1 MNKLVK
7 RCLIAATTLVVLGMI
22 LFASA
27 MTVKRWD
34 ISQLSTVQFQ
44 TKSYAIEES
53 FQDLRIHTETAELFL
68 APSDDGTCKVVCHEP
83 DTETHTVAVE
93 NGILTVR
100 AERAGKWYDHI
111 GISTELPTVT
121 VYLPQKEYGALAVR
135 ASTGSIQVPADF
147 RFQRVD
153 IAADAG
159 DVEWLASVAGQ
170 LKIEMDTGDVR
181 MEHVTV
187 DTLDLASDTGE
198 VEVASV
204 TCAGEARIKVGTGS
218 ARLAQID
225 CGSFT
230 GVGDTGDL
238 LMEQVKAAG
247 AMTIQNDT
255 GAVQFD
261 GCDAAELSILTD
273 TGDVMGTLLSEK
285 VFLAESDTGD
295 IQVPKTVT
303 GGKCEIRTDTGD
315 IKIELA

>member
-7 RCLIAATTLVVLGMI
+7 RCLIAATTLVVLGVI

-34 ISQLSTVQFQ
+34 ISKLSTVQFQ
-44 TKSYAIEES
+44 TKTYEIEES
-53 FQDLRIHTETAELFL
+53 FQDLRISTETAELFL

-83 DTETHTVAVE
+83 DTEVYTAAVE
-93 NGILTVR
+93 NGTLTVR

-121 VYLPQKEYGALAVR
+121 VYLPQKEYGALSVQ
-135 ASTGSIQVPADF
+135 ASTGSIQVPEGF
-147 RFQRVD
+147 RFQSVD
-153 IAADAG
+153 IAADTG
-159 DVEWLASVAGQ
+159 DVEWLASVEKQ

-181 MEHVTV
+181 VENVTV
-187 DTLDLASDTGE
+187 DTLDLTSDTGE
-198 VEVASV
+198 VAVSSV
-204 TCAGEARIKVGTGS
+204 TCAGEARVEVGTGS
-218 ARLAQID
+218 ARLTKID

-230 GVGDTGDL
+230 GAGDTGDL
-238 LMEQVKAAG
+238 LLEQVKATG
-247 AMTIQNDT
+247 VMTLQNET

-295 IQVPKTVT
+295 IEVPKTVT